1 MLLLIPLLPLAAA
14 FILCLPFS
22 FIKEKAGLF
31 SAVSVFSSLILILI
45 LINTKDK
52 IELTWFTTS
61 SYSLSLSLLI
71 DGLEWYV
78 SLITAVIGLV
88 VIIYSIKSIET
99 RKEYYF
105 RVISFFVG
113 SMFLLVLSDSF
124 ILTFISWEFVG
135 LSSFLLI
142 GFHYQETDA
151 KEASRKAFLM
161 TRIGDF
167 GFLLALLLILINY
180 RTTDISSFLGIIK
193 NPSNNTYID
202 FNLLSI
208 LFLAAA
214 IGKSAQLPFS
224 SWLPDAM
231 AGPSPV
237 SALIHSATMVAAG
250 VFLILKLFPLFEA
263 SILTLNIILC
273 IGMITA
279 LTAALVATAKYN
291 IKRILAWSTISQ
303 LGEMYFI
310 LGLGRAMAAS
320 FHLAAHAVFKA
331 GLFLAAGI
339 ISHSSSTK
347 DIRNMGNLKKHQ
359 PYTLII
365 FVLCGLALSGFPPF
379 AGFWSED
386 EILGA
391 TLKYNSLYSA
401 FMILLI
407 FLAGIYISRAGFAI
421 FGDWK
426 GNKNP
431 KVKEGGKVLIYST
444 GLLAILALVIGVILK
459 LNIEDILHFSSLG
472 ETNWGWR
479 AAAIAASGGGLIFG
493 MWRTKNYGP
502 VPALGNIFSYFDKI
516 ADVFV
521 IVPVKLIRNLSFLVN
536 KIENLFDEGAKDISL
551 FILSAASIG
560 NKSEVI
566 FDKGAQNIK
575 SVIVKS
581 AYETDYFELKGF
593 SQKLNQFAYSF
604 GIAGSQLRK
613 LETGKIFLY
622 TIFLF
627 SWIIVT
633 ALAVGI
639 LFMF

>member
-1 MLLLIPLLPLAAA
+1 MLLLIPILPLTAA
-14 FILCLPFS
+14 FILSLPFS

-31 SAVSVFSSLILILI
+31 SAVSVFCSLILILI

-52 IELTWFTTS
+52 IELTWFTSS
-61 SYSLSLSLLI
+61 SYSLTLSLI
-71 DGLEWYV
+71 INGLEWYF
-78 SLITAVIGLV
+78 SLIIAVIGLV
-88 VIIYSIKSIET
+88 VIIYSMKSIET

-105 RVISFFVG
+105 RVISFFTG
-113 SMFLLVLSDSF
+113 CMFLLVLSDSF

-142 GFHYQETDA
+142 GFHYKETDA

-167 GFLLALLLILINY
+167 GFLLALLIILINTG
-180 RTTDISSFLGIIK
+180 TTDISSFLNVVKSPFG
-193 NPSNNTYID
+193 NTPFD
-202 FNLLSI
+202 FKLLSI

-214 IGKSAQLPFS
+214 LGKSAQLPFS

-250 VFLILKLFPLFEA
+250 VFLLLKLFPLFEA
-263 SILTLNIILC
+263 SPLTLSIILW

-279 LTAALVATAKYN
+279 LTAALAATARYN

-310 LGLGRAMAAS
+310 LGLGGTLAAS

-339 ISHSSSTK
+339 ISHSAGTK
-347 DIRNMGNLKKHQ
+347 DIRNMGNLKKYQ

-365 FVLCGLALSGFPPF
+365 FILCGLALSGFPPF

-386 EILGA
+386 EILSA
-391 TLKYNSLYSA
+391 ASKYNSLYSV

-421 FGDWK
+421 FGNWK

-431 KVKEGGKVLIYST
+431 RVKEGEKILIYST
-444 GLLAILALVIGVILK
+444 GLLAILALVCGVILK

-472 ETNWGWR
+472 KINWGWR
-479 AAAIAASGGGLIFG
+479 TAAIAASGGGLLFG
-493 MWRTKNYGP
+493 MWKTKKYGP
-502 VPALGNIFSYFDKI
+502 VPALGNFFSYFEKI
-516 ADVFV
+516 VDVFV
-521 IVPVKLIRNLSFLVN
+521 IVPVKLIQNLSFVIN
-536 KIENLFDEGAKDISL
+536 KIENLFDEGANDISL
-551 FILSAASIG
+551 FILSAAKVG
-560 NKSEVI
+560 NKSEI
-566 FDKGAQNIK
+566 ILDKAVLYIK
-575 SVIVKS
+575 SKVVKS
-581 AYETDYFELKGF
+581 AYRTDYLELQGF
-593 SQKLNQFAYSF
+593 SQKLNEFAYSF
-604 GIAGSQLRK
+604 SRAGSQLRK

-639 LFMF
+639 FFMF